1 MQKENMRGGKVGSG
15 AFMCGLEA
23 LTRKSQQEGV
33 APGSGIKFNRAG
45 KGQLC
50 SLKQRSGFKNVT
62 DSYSD
67 LFANKHFHAVNA
79 P

>member
-1 MQKENMRGGKVGSG
+1 MASG
-15 AFMCGLEA
+15 ASLCGLQA
-23 LTRKSQQEGV
+23 LTGESQQEGV
-33 APGSGIKFNRAG
+33 AAGSRIKFNRAG

-50 SLKQRSGFKNVT
+50 SLKQLSGFKNGT

-67 LFANKHFHAVNA
+67 LFTNKHFQAVNA